1 MSKFKPGDIVKLID
15 VSRYGY
21 TEKMKQLSGQ
31 LLTVRSTL
39 DDEFYPTVFAGI
51 PGSIDY
57 YPWHA
62 NDLELVVEAQLEQK
76 TDNSLNQQNEVWG
89 AVAKTL
95 DEVAPGWLLNYE
107 TKEEATA
114 EEIEAATK
122 PKPLAS
128 KRRVE
133 MPNSFTPG
141 PWAIYFNSQDDFVIR
156 KMFADG
162 QESHVVA
169 RCHSGA
175 ANASL
180 IASAPDLLR
189 QRDELL
195 EALIGLLGEAEA
207 IAQVLP
213 AYGESTNLKNARA
226 VINKIGGDA

>member
-76 TDNSLNQQNEVWG
+76 TDTCLNQQNEVWD

-107 TKEEATA
+107 TREEAA
-114 EEIEAATK
+114 VEAIRNLALKANKSEIVQQNNI
-122 PKPLAS
+122 P
-128 KRRVE
+128 
-133 MPNSFTPG
+133 F
-141 PWAIYFNSQDDFVIR
+141 FNLF
-156 KMFADG
+156 G
-162 QESHVVA
+162 NL
-169 RCHSGA
+169 
-175 ANASL
+175 NASL
-180 IASAPDLLR
+180 KEPPKNPYV
-189 QRDELL
+189 
-195 EALIGLLGEAEA
+195 GA
-207 IAQVLP
+207 IWLCMLA
-213 AYGESTNLKNARA
+213 KF
-226 VINKIGGDA
+226 I